1 MTAIR
6 NHRSRS
12 PHKNGLRIKQTR
24 GRLGKAARRQRR
36 RLRHAGPDAA
46 SWARAQVRAAQL
58 ANQDQQPGRQPMT
71 RAKTKA
77 KAKANR
83 PARCAGKCRKW
94 LHAASGSTATILPK
108 WPHSSLPPTSEHK
121 CQPKPQQ
128 SRLAQIH
135 RDKVKQSRLRPIAMA
150 AFEVTTEALAGT
162 GLTARYKSHH
172 LAGGGSSLW
181 SPLAVIRFYIRG
193 ENDRC
198 HPLHSSPTG
207 GSFPA
212 PLFTVS
218 RTANCTKCQFS
229 RQGCEREQN
238 GRFS

>member
-1 MTAIR
+1 
-6 NHRSRS
+6 
-12 PHKNGLRIKQTR
+12 L
-24 GRLGKAARRQRR
+24 ARRQ
-36 RLRHAGPDAA
+36 LD
-46 SWARAQVRAAQL
+46 L
-58 ANQDQQPGRQPMT
+58 T
-71 RAKTKA
+71 RATARRKSP
-77 KAKANR
+77 KANR

-94 LHAASGSTATILPK
+94 LPAASGSTATILPK

-121 CQPKPQQ
+121 CRPKPQQ

-198 HPLHSSPTG
+198 HPLHSTPTG

-212 PLFTVS
+212 LPYLPCRVPRTVPNASSQGKDAKGSKMVASRKFINLFDILGLIMVGPEGFEPP
-218 RTANCTKCQFS
+218 TK
-229 RQGCEREQN
+229 GL
-238 GRFS
+238 